1 MVPKSQRKEAQVSKG
16 QSKDLKVSK
25 AQMNEAKFVQS
36 NPAKKM
42 RFTSTSEKESSSAT
56 FDEEPKSS
64 RGINTMS
71 RVVKRKI
78 QKIKPVVVYNK
89 RGRPHGKAAVDMQSY
104 IGVLTCTRV
113 LIGDKK
119 WTQLPKEMNEQIWEA
134 VEMAYVVGQW
144 GKKMVLLF
152 VAKNLNEK
160 PQWDAFVASRLSP
173 EFEAVHS
180 EQSQRRE
187 KCEYNHM
194 LSRKGYVSLE
204 DELEE
209 TMSNEEIDRY
219 LLWKKAREDKQGNIP
234 YPKVAEK
241 AKLIESVMEVVREE
255 TMRIEA
261 RVKESVLEAV
271 RAKREIMLK
280 QFSQLIPNFDP
291 NMLKTPITQIPLL
304 PQEQSPK
311 NPMFDKASCSGAT
324 NVIPHV
330 LEEENAKHDA
340 DAGEKQ
346 QVEMMSLFIITE
358 VRILKQQRFF
368 KARLSTFS
376 VSRNEERNIRLKKV
390 KNKLP
395 ICPDL
400 AFEKTVRPGQTLTL
414 AFETKLQSVKNKL
427 PISSFLDPDLAF
439 EKKFD
444 KKKEP
449 VKYVQ
454 VDINEVRLEWAEF
467 VTKQVENNQ

>member
-1 MVPKSQRKEAQVSKG
+1 
-16 QSKDLKVSK
+16 
-25 AQMNEAKFVQS
+25 
-36 NPAKKM
+36 
-42 RFTSTSEKESSSAT
+42 
-56 FDEEPKSS
+56 
-64 RGINTMS
+64 
-71 RVVKRKI
+71 
-78 QKIKPVVVYNK
+78 
-89 RGRPHGKAAVDMQSY
+89 MQSY

-113 LIGDKK
+113 PLGDKK
-119 WTQLPKEMNEQIWEA
+119 WTQLPKDMNEQIWEA

-152 VAKNLNEK
+152 VAKKWKDFKSTLT
-160 PQWDAFVASRLSP
+160 RLSP

-187 KCEYNHM
+187 KCEYNHK

-209 TMSNEEIDRY
+209 TMPSEEIDRY

-261 RVKESVLEAV
+261 RVKESVWEAV

-291 NMLKTPITQIPLL
+291 NILKTPITQIPLL

-311 NPMFDKASCSGAT
+311 NPMSDKASCSGAT

-340 DAGEKQ
+340 DAAEKQ
-346 QVEMMSLFIITE
+346 QVEMKPPSPFLL
-358 VRILKQQRFF
+358 RRFF

-414 AFETKLQSVKNKL
+414 AFETKLPSVKNKL
-427 PISSFLDPDLAF
+427 PSSSFLDPDLAF

-454 VDINEVRLEWAEF
+454 ADINEVRLKWAEF
-467 VTKQVENNQ
+467 VTKQIENNQ